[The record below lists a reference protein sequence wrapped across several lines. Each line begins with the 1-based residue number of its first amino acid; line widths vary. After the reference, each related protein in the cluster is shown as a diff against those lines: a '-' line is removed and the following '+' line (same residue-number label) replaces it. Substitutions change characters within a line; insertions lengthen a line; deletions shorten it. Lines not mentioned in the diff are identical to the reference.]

1 MNRMPRSLALLLLFA
16 MSVPV
21 CSACAHAFARG

>member
-1 MNRMPRSLALLLLFA
+1 MTRMPRWLALLLLFA

-21 CSACAHAFARG
+21 CSECGHAFARG